1 MENCEIHFLSFGKLR
16 EKFSENI
23 CVKHIIQNYL
33 NPFSVVKYK
42 IEGMKKKIRF
52 SLWFYF
58 TVFAFVSVVRL

>member
-16 EKFSENI
+16 EKFSKNI

-42 IEGMKKKIRF
+42 IEGMKKKIVLVYGF
-52 SLWFYF
+52 ILQFLLM
-58 TVFAFVSVVRL
+58 SV

>member
-16 EKFSENI
+16 EKFSKNI

-42 IEGMKKKIRF
+42 IEGIKKKFVLVYGFILHLVYV
-52 SLWFYF
+52 SL
-58 TVFAFVSVVRL
+58 VRL